1 MARRKKTSGVTP
13 LGPPLS
19 VRPSTLSVIRTYFLT
34 GLIVAGPVAITIYL
48 TWSFIKWVDGWVTPF
63 IPARYLPDTY
73 LPFQIP
79 GFGLIVAFVGLTLVG
94 FLTANLVGRTLL
106 RLGEDLLN
114 RMPVVRGIYK
124 ALKQVFSTIFSQSGT
139 SFRKV
144 GLVEFPEGAWS
155 VVFISA
161 EPSPSIER
169 LLPGGSAHDWVS
181 VFMPCAPNPTTG
193 FFFLLP
199 RSKVIELPISV
210 EEGTKLVI
218 SAGLIQPESLQ
229 ELDRAIDTSP
239 ILEEEDHPAR
249 SNRTASS
256 RSNR

>member
-1 MARRKKTSGVTP
+1 MARRQKPPPILPIGAPQP
-13 LGPPLS
+13 LKPGYLAA
-19 VRPSTLSVIRTYFLT
+19 IRTYFLT

-48 TWSFIKWVDGWVTPF
+48 TWAFVTWVDGWVTPL
-63 IPARYLPDTY
+63 IPASYLPETY

-79 GFGLIVAFVGLTLVG
+79 GFGLIVALIGLTLVG
-94 FLTANLVGRTLL
+94 FLTANLVGRTLV
-106 RLGEDLLN
+106 RFGENLLD

-124 ALKQVFSTIFSQSGT
+124 ALKQVFATVFSQSGT
-139 SFRKV
+139 SFRKA
-144 GLVEFPEGAWS
+144 GLVEFPQGAWS

-169 LLPGGSAHDWVS
+169 YLPGAVDDWVS

-210 EEGTKLVI
+210 EEATKLVI
-218 SAGLIQPESLQ
+218 SAGLIQPESATDVDA
-229 ELDRAIDTSP
+229 EPLDQ
-239 ILEEEDHPAR
+239 PAR
-249 SNRTASS
+249 SNLTASS
-256 RSNR
+256 RSKR

>member
-1 MARRKKTSGVTP
+1 MARRQKPPPNLPVGAPQP
-13 LGPPLS
+13 LKPGYLAA
-19 VRPSTLSVIRTYFLT
+19 IRTYFLT

-48 TWSFIKWVDGWVTPF
+48 TWSFVTWVDGWVTPL
-63 IPARYLPDTY
+63 IPASYLPETY

-79 GFGLIVAFVGLTLVG
+79 GFGLIVALIGLTLVG
-94 FLTANLVGRTLL
+94 FLTANLVGRTLV
-106 RLGEDLLN
+106 RFGENLLD

-124 ALKQVFSTIFSQSGT
+124 ALKQVFATVFSQSGT
-139 SFRKV
+139 SFRKA
-144 GLVEFPEGAWS
+144 GLVEFPQGAWS

-169 LLPGGSAHDWVS
+169 YLPGAVDDWVS

-210 EEGTKLVI
+210 EEATKLVI
-218 SAGLIQPESLQ
+218 SAGLIQPESATDVDA
-229 ELDRAIDTSP
+229 EPLDQ
-239 ILEEEDHPAR
+239 PAR
-249 SNRTASS
+249 SNLTASS
-256 RSNR
+256 RSKR

>member
-1 MARRKKTSGVTP
+1 
-13 LGPPLS
+13 
-19 VRPSTLSVIRTYFLT
+19 VRAGYLQSIRNYFLT
-34 GLIVAGPVAITIYL
+34 GLVVAGPVAITIYL
-48 TWSFIKWVDGWVTPF
+48 TWAFIAWVDAWVTPF
-63 IPARYLPDTY
+63 IPSFYLPETY

-94 FLTANLVGRTLL
+94 FLTANLVGRTLV
-106 RLGEDLLN
+106 RFGETLLD

-124 ALKQVFSTIFSQSGT
+124 ALKQVFATIFSQSGT

-169 LLPGGSAHDWVS
+169 YLPGGATEDWVS

-210 EEGTKLVI
+210 EEATKLVI
-218 SAGLIQPESLQ
+218 SAGLIQPESLFDKDP
-229 ELDRAIDTSP
+229 L
-239 ILEEEDHPAR
+239 PA
-249 SNRTASS
+249 
-256 RSNR
+256 

>member
-1 MARRKKTSGVTP
+1 MARRDKSPGLAP
-13 LGPPLS
+13 LGPPITP
-19 VRPSTLSVIRTYFLT
+19 RPSQIGVLRTYFLT

-48 TWSFIKWVDGWVTPF
+48 TWSFIKWVDGWVTPL
-63 IPARYLPDTY
+63 IPARYLPETY

-79 GFGLIVAFVGLTLVG
+79 GFGLIVALIGLTLVG
-94 FLTANLVGRTLL
+94 FLTANLVGRTLV
-106 RLGEDLLN
+106 RVGEDLLN

-124 ALKQVFSTIFSQSGT
+124 ALKQVFSTVFSQSGT

-161 EPSPSIER
+161 DPSPSIER
-169 LLPGGSAHDWVS
+169 HLPGGASHDWVS

-199 RSKVIELPISV
+199 RAKVIELPITV

-218 SAGLIQPESLQ
+218 SAGLIQPESLH
-229 ELDRAIDTSP
+229 EIDDLD
-239 ILEEEDHPAR
+239 EDDAQPAR
-249 SNRTASS
+249 SSRTASS

>member
-1 MARRKKTSGVTP
+1 MRN
-13 LGPPLS
+13 
-19 VRPSTLSVIRTYFLT
+19 YFLT

-48 TWSFIKWVDGWVTPF
+48 TWAFITWVDGWVTPL
-63 IPARYLPDTY
+63 IPASYLPETY

-94 FLTANLVGRTLL
+94 FLTANLVGRSFVRFGENLL
-106 RLGEDLLN
+106 D

-144 GLVEFPEGAWS
+144 GLVEFPAGAWS
-155 VVFISA
+155 VVFISSD
-161 EPSPSIER
+161 PSPLIEQY
-169 LLPGGSAHDWVS
+169 LPGGATRDWVS

-193 FFFLLP
+193 FFFLMP
-199 RSKVIELPISV
+199 RAQVIELPISV

-218 SAGLIQPESLQ
+218 SAGLIQPESLV
-229 ELDRAIDTSP
+229 SP
-239 ILEEEDHPAR
+239 EPEPA
-249 SNRTASS
+249 
-256 RSNR
+256 